1 MTLNRVPGGRASAG
15 RPACGCGCAER
26 LPCYPT
32 DLTDEQW
39 AVLEPFLPVMLCDTG
54 LGGRP
59 EKHRRRTMNPPG
71 ESGDS
76 ICWESVRHGTSSEEL
91 PA

>member
-1 MTLNRVPGGRASAG
+1 MVNRVPALDPFSDTLYQEDKSKVRTRSGPRIMAALRNLAIGALHLAG
-15 RPACGCGCAER
+15 R
-26 LPCYPT
+26 T
-32 DLTDEQW
+32 
-39 AVLEPFLPVMLCDTG
+39 V
-54 LGGRP
+54 
-59 EKHRRRTMNPPG
+59 NPPG